1 MTDTISKEDLFRAV
15 LALDVYRRGYNS
27 GLNLGETGQI
37 GDATI
42 GRSSGYEENGQVGA
56 LIGNIDH
63 ETIGFFAQEYT
74 LSDGTKIIGYRG
86 TDDDFTLPS
95 LALADPFAPGPWTD
109 MENGFGIG
117 VGSPIGPQALAALE
131 FNNSIGAARSMCQ
144 AVGGVSVA

>member
-15 LALDVYRRGYNS
+15 LALDVYHRGYNS

-56 LIGNIDH
+56 PIGNIDH

-86 TDDDFTLPS
+86 TDDEFS
-95 LALADPFAPGPWTD
+95 VGG
-109 MENGFGIG
+109 NGDVLNGYGI
-117 VGSPIGPQALAALE
+117 
-131 FNNSIGAARSMCQ
+131 
-144 AVGGVSVA
+144 AVGRPDRPRLRLQSEFTSRWHLS